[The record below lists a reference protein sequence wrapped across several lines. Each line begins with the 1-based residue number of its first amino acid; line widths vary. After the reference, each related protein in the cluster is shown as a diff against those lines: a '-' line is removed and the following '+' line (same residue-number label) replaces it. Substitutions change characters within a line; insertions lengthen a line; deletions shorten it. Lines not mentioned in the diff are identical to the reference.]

1 MNKAQL
7 ATLLTVGS
15 AVAFIGWAVVYL
27 ASFPGHPDKDDQLAT
42 RSQFRSWLRALRL
55 IVLQR
60 SMKSRMIFDRVRRG
74 SRHGDAGRTG
84 DQDRR
89 VPLTAFELPPW
100 LVEPAVR
107 SCRLFN
113 TAIDFIFYDVPTLR
127 AALAE
132 KDAPMQAQGE
142 KPPSRII
149 DFDAL
154 SDPEGSLLLIDATT
168 APYVH
173 KYQSVKKFLESPY
186 QETRDVDI
194 ATITGVGSSALGS
207 AALAWDIS
215 VALEKP
221 VLAIVPGYGVADV
234 VLQALGGW
242 FAFGLYD
249 FLSSKTLIQTGLAK
263 AAPETARIGRE
274 LAASTPQ
281 EPTARGGAPIFRYG
295 SGSSDVLH
303 ALLKLRVTPFR
314 LLVGH
319 SKGAL
324 QINNAIQSLP
334 AERTRELRVVT
345 LGCPIGE
352 NVEGVDYH
360 QYLGLFDALG
370 QLNSWGHW
378 PEYWPPTWHSTNP
391 VLPPAMAAG
400 RMTSGVSAGLG
411 LSSVRWGNRPASL
424 WIAEDFGC
432 CASG

>member
-1 MNKAQL
+1 MRQ
-7 ATLLTVGS
+7 
-15 AVAFIGWAVVYL
+15 
-27 ASFPGHPDKDDQLAT
+27 DDRPT
-42 RSQFRSWLRALRL
+42 TITEPS
-55 IVLQR
+55 
-60 SMKSRMIFDRVRRG
+60 
-74 SRHGDAGRTG
+74 
-84 DQDRR
+84 
-89 VPLTAFELPPW
+89 LTAFELPKW

-113 TAIDFIFYDVPTLR
+113 TSLDFIFYDVATLR
-127 AALAE
+127 SALAE
-132 KDAPMQAQGE
+132 KDAPMEAQDE

-173 KYQSVKKFLESPY
+173 RYQSVEKFLESPY

-242 FAFGLYD
+242 FAFGVHD
-249 FLSSKTLIQTGLAK
+249 FLSSKTLIQTGLAT
-263 AAPETARIGRE
+263 AAPESARIGRE
-274 LAASTPQ
+274 LAASTPH
-281 EPTARGGAPIFRYG
+281 EPSVRGAPIFRHG

-303 ALLKLRVTPFR
+303 ALLEHRVTRFR

-324 QINNAIQSLP
+324 QINNALQSLR
-334 AERTRELRVVT
+334 AERTQGLRVVT

-352 NVEGVDYH
+352 NVAGVDYH

-370 QLNSWGHW
+370 QLNAWGHW
-378 PEYWPPTWHSTNP
+378 PDYWPPTWHSTNP
-391 VLPPAMAAG
+391 LLPPAMAAG
-400 RMTSGVSAGLG
+400 EMSAE
-411 LSSVRWGNRPASL
+411 SVRDQTERGRAPDGLNPRLKRKRSACQALTIAHACRPRPRRWEAAGCRRFFLSEDTYDSASSADNRRITA
-424 WIAEDFGC
+424 A
-432 CASG
+432 